1 MSVMDQLSK
10 HRLLPV
16 IVIDD
21 AEHALPLAEAL
32 VAGGLPVAEVTLRT
46 PAATESIKRMARR
59 GGLLLGAGTVLNVE
73 LCKQAMDCGASY
85 IVTPGLNP
93 KVVDYCVSH
102 NIPVTPGVSTCT
114 EIEMALDRGVN
125 TVKFFP
131 AESIGGSKAL
141 RAICAPY
148 GHVRFVPTGG
158 ITQETLPGYL
168 SIKQVIAVGGS
179 WMVAKDLL
187 NGGRWD
193 EVTRLTRAAVESVS
207 SQNN

>member
-21 AEHALPLAEAL
+21 AEQALPLADAL

-46 PAATESIKRMARR
+46 PAAAESIKRMAAR
-59 GGLLLGAGTVLNVE
+59 GGLILGAGTVLNVD

-93 KVVDYCVSH
+93 KVVDYCVAH
-102 NIPVTPGVSTCT
+102 HIPITPGVSTCT
-114 EIEMALDRGVN
+114 EIEMALDRGVS

-158 ITQETLPGYL
+158 ITQETLAGYL

-187 NGGRWD
+187 NSGRWD
-193 EVTRLTRAAVESVS
+193 EVTRLTRAAVESVK
-207 SQNN
+207 SQKI

>member
-1 MSVMDQLSK
+1 MSVMDELSK

-21 AEHALPLAEAL
+21 ADQALPLAEAL

-46 PAATESIKRMARR
+46 PAAAESIKRMARR
-59 GGLLLGAGTVLNVE
+59 GGLVLGAGTVLNVD

-93 KVVDYCVSH
+93 KVVDYCVAH
-102 NIPVTPGVSTCT
+102 NIPITPGVSTCT
-114 EIEMALDRGVN
+114 EIEMALDRGVS

-158 ITQETLPGYL
+158 ITQETLAGYL

-193 EVTRLTRAAVESVS
+193 EVTRLTRAAVESVK
-207 SQNN
+207 SQKN